1 MKKKIVLLIGG
12 LLVLA
17 VVLPVVLTMRL
28 WTTREVVIHTSLFD
42 VAPEL
47 TDVDN
52 WKNWYP
58 DMGRHV
64 FTVTAKNPAGIVVRD
79 EKQRYQSLLAAADTN
94 RRHTL
99 VRWVV
104 SSTVAEWLGGRR
116 PGGMMEQGLK
126 TLKAYLEDPV
136 KLYGFTIGI
145 HPVTDTLILTKRV
158 IVPREKVNQQ
168 WAALEKE
175 LVAYLLDNR
184 MLRGEVDIYYG
195 TEAVSS
201 DSLAAVVGIPVS
213 SRRPEKEGMQFLKL
227 PAQGRLLVGSYD
239 GPDSVMSRLYQ
250 AMDKYVL
257 DKELKKVA
265 VPFEKKHRKFFEI
278 DEPGHSVHELVYPIY

>member
-42 VAPEL
+42 VAPAL
-47 TDVDN
+47 TDLHN

-58 DMGRHV
+58 DPERDV

-79 EKQRYQSLLAAADTN
+79 KKQRYQSLLATADTN
-94 RRHTL
+94 RRYTL
-99 VRWVV
+99 VRWAV

-136 KLYGFTIGI
+136 NLYGFTIGI
-145 HPVTDTLILTKRV
+145 QPVTDTLILTKRA
-158 IVPREKVNQQ
+158 IVSRDKVKEK

-175 LVAYLLDNR
+175 LIAYLLVNR
-184 MLRGEVDIYYG
+184 MLRVEVDIYNS
-195 TEAVSS
+195 TEPVSS

-227 PAQGRLLVGSYD
+227 PAQGRLLVGRYE
-239 GPDSVMSRLYQ
+239 GPDSVMPRLYL

-265 VPFEKKHRKFFEI
+265 VPFEKRHVKFFGTE
-278 DEPGHSVHELVYPIY
+278 EPGRSVYELVYPIY